1 MRRAAV
7 AASLC
12 LSLCVGLFSQSS
24 PIPQDTGASGA
35 WQKIL
40 KVRTTASVLHGTA
53 HPDDEHGGVL
63 ALLSRRDG
71 AHVSLMTL
79 TRGESGDNAIGA
91 QLFDGLALIRTDEL
105 LASNRYYGV
114 DEQYFSTMLDYGF
127 SKTLDETVKNW
138 GMDHAMRDVVRI
150 FRMARPWVVISRF
163 QGNTR
168 DGHGNHQAAGLLSQQ
183 AAEAAADPTRYPEQ
197 IAEGLRPWAPLKV
210 YMGGVQQT
218 EPWTIRVDTGEYSP
232 WLGDSYANVG
242 GYGVSLQRSQTS
254 GRFSPGVGSVYS
266 YYHRTAATIDASEK
280 ETSFF
285 DGIDTTYA
293 GLFKTLRRTAPAG
306 VETTLAAVDTAVAR
320 AMSAFTMADPSA
332 AVPALAEG
340 LRLTR
345 QVIETTSSEPEVLFV
360 LRIKERQFQ
369 DAINA
374 ALGLVLTAF
383 ADPNPTPAPAAGRG
397 GGRGAVPTMT
407 APVPGQTFGVLA
419 QLANRSR
426 TRIEPRGFDLR
437 TERGWT
443 ASTPEPVVSGPV
455 PGPGETAGPQVIAAR
470 YSVTVSP
477 DAPISTKPYFSRATF
492 TQNRYTLSDSS
503 SFGRP
508 FGPAPLVAVGRYEVH
523 GVPVEITSVVK
534 RRETNLPYGYVTRE
548 VRTVP
553 RLSLTVS
560 PTTAVIP
567 LASKARTVDIDVTV
581 VHNAS
586 EATTGQLALTLPSGW
601 TAKPAQHAL
610 TFQRPGERNT
620 YRFAV
625 TATTLSGD
633 LRDAVAV
640 ATAGGREY
648 REGYELIEPRDLE
661 ARHLYKPAIARV
673 RGVDVQVVPN
683 LKVGYVMGIGDQ
695 VPIGLQQL
703 GADVTLLGERE
714 LASADLSVFDA
725 IMTGTRAYL
734 VRDDLKTYN
743 KRLLDYVNG
752 GGNMIVLYNTAE
764 LVPNQ
769 HAPFPGTLLG
779 SAEEVSEEDSPVT
792 ILAPTHQSFTW
803 PNRITLADFEGWVE
817 QRGSKF
823 FTTWDAAYT
832 PMISTFDQGQKPQ
845 SGGWLTTRHGKGT
858 WTYFA
863 YALHR
868 QLPYGVAG
876 AFRITANLL
885 ALGKTPTTTGR

>member
-1 MRRAAV
+1 M
-7 AASLC
+7 L
-12 LSLCVGLFSQSS
+12 
-24 PIPQDTGASGA
+24 QDTGASGA
-35 WQKIL
+35 WQRIL

-53 HPDDEHGGVL
+53 HPDDEHGGLL

-79 TRGESGDNAIGA
+79 TRGESGDNAVGP

-105 LASNRYYGV
+105 LTADKYYGV

-138 GMDHAMRDVVRI
+138 GMDNAMRDVVRL
-150 FRMARPWVVISRF
+150 FRTVRPWVVISRF
-163 QGNTR
+163 QGNAR

-183 AAEAAADPTRYPEQ
+183 ASEAAADPSRYPEQ
-197 IAEGLRPWAPLKV
+197 IAEGLRPWAPLKT
-210 YMGGVQQT
+210 YMGGVQPA
-218 EPWTIRVDTGEYSP
+218 ENWTIRVDAGEFSP
-232 WLGDSYANVG
+232 WLGDSYANVAAFG
-242 GYGVSLQRSQTS
+242 LSFQRSQNS
-254 GRFSPGVGSVYS
+254 GRFNPGVGPVYA
-266 YYHRTAATIDASEK
+266 YYRRTASTLEGVTDK
-280 ETSFF
+280 ENSFF

-293 GLFKTLRRTAPAG
+293 GLFKTLRRSAPAG
-306 VETTLAAVDTAVAR
+306 VETTLAAIDAAVAR
-320 AMSAFTMADPSA
+320 AMTAFTMTDPSA
-332 AVPALAEG
+332 AVPALADG

-345 QVIETTSSEPEVLFV
+345 QVIDRSAGEPEALFV
-360 LRIKERQFQ
+360 LHRKERQFQ

-374 ALGLVLTAF
+374 SLGLVVTAF
-383 ADPNPTPAPAAGRG
+383 ADPDPKPASASGRG
-397 GGRGAVPTMT
+397 GGRGAPTMT
-407 APVPGQTFGVLA
+407 APVPGQTFGVA
-419 QLANRSR
+419 MQFGNRGGLPI
-426 TRIEPRGFDLR
+426 TPLGFELR
-437 TERGWT
+437 AARGWT
-443 ASTPEPVVSGPV
+443 VSAPEAIVSVPVGGTGPASSSSGALSRGQVSSV
-455 PGPGETAGPQVIAAR
+455 R
-470 YSVTVSP
+470 YTVTVAP
-477 DAPISTKPYFSRATF
+477 DAPISTRPYFSRSSF
-492 TQNRYTLSDSS
+492 TENRYTLLDAS

-508 FGPAPLVAVGRYEVH
+508 FSPAPLVAAARYEVN
-523 GVPVEITSVVK
+523 GVAVELATVVQ
-534 RRETNLPYGYVTRE
+534 RRETNLPYGYVIRE

-553 RLSLTVS
+553 RLGLTVS
-560 PTTAVIP
+560 PMTAVIP
-567 LASKARTVDIDVTV
+567 LSSTSKTVDLDVTV

-586 EATTGQLALTLPSGW
+586 APTTGQLALTLPTGW
-601 TAKPAQHAL
+601 TARPAQHPL
-610 TFQRPGERNT
+610 TFARAGERNT
-620 YRFAV
+620 YRFTV
-625 TATTLSGD
+625 TAATVSTD
-633 LRDAVAV
+633 LRDVVAV
-640 ATAGGREY
+640 ATAEGREY

-661 ARHLYKPAIARV
+661 ARHLYTPSVAKV

-703 GADVTLLGERE
+703 GAQVTLLGERE

-734 VRDDLKTYN
+734 VRDDLRTHN
-743 KRLLDYVNG
+743 RRLLDYVAA

-769 HAPFPGTLLG
+769 FAPFPGTLLP

-792 ILAPTHQSFTW
+792 ILAPTHRAFTW
-803 PNRITLADFEGWVE
+803 PNQITLADFDGWVE

-832 PMISTFDQGQKPQ
+832 PMISTFDQGQAPQ
-845 SGGWLTTRHGKGT
+845 SGGWLTARHGQGT

-868 QLPYGVAG
+868 QLPYGVPG

-885 ALGKTPTTTGR
+885 ALGKNP

>member
-1 MRRAAV
+1 MRRIV
-7 AASLC
+7 FVIGLC
-12 LSLCVGLFSQSS
+12 LTAWATPSSQS
-24 PIPQDTGASGA
+24 IPQDSGAAGA

-79 TRGESGDNAIGA
+79 TRGESGDNAIGP

-105 LASNRYYGV
+105 LTSNKYYGV

-127 SKTLDETVKNW
+127 SKTLDETAKNW
-138 GMDHAMRDVVRI
+138 GIDNAMRDVVRI

-183 AAEAAADPTRYPEQ
+183 AAEAAADPARYPEQ
-197 IAEGLRPWAPLKV
+197 IAEGLRPWAPMKT

-218 EPWTIRVDTGEYSP
+218 ENWTIRVDTGEFSP
-232 WLGDSYANVG
+232 WLGDSYANFAA
-242 GYGVSLQRSQTS
+242 YGLSFQRSQNS
-254 GRFSPGVGSVYS
+254 GRFNPGVGPVYG
-266 YYHRTAATIDASEK
+266 YYRRTASTVDAPEK
-280 ETSFF
+280 ESSFF

-293 GLFKTLRRTAPAG
+293 GLFKTLRRPAPAG
-306 VETTLAAVDTAVAR
+306 VETTLAAIDAAVAR
-320 AMSAFTMADPSA
+320 AMSTFTITDPSA
-332 AVPALAEG
+332 AVAALVDG

-345 QVIETTSSEPEVLFV
+345 QVIEKSASEPDVLFV

-369 DAINA
+369 DAISA
-374 ALGLVLTAF
+374 SLGLELTAF
-383 ADPNPTPAPAAGRG
+383 ADPSPAPPAAGRGGRG
-397 GGRGAVPTMT
+397 GGRGAAPTMT
-407 APVPGQTFGVLA
+407 APVPGQTFGVSA
-419 QLANRSR
+419 QFANRGGGAIQLAGSGNGIQVR
-426 TRIEPRGFDLR
+426 TARGYSVATAQPITGDAATLD
-437 TERGWT
+437 RGQT
-443 ASTPEPVVSGPV
+443 ASVFFAVSV
-455 PGPGETAGPQVIAAR
+455 A
-470 YSVTVSP
+470 P
-477 DAPISTKPYFSRATF
+477 DASITTKPYFSRSSF
-492 TQNRYTLSDSS
+492 TENRYTLSDAS

-508 FGPAPLVAVGRYEVH
+508 FSAAPLVALARYEVN
-523 GVPVEITSVVK
+523 GVPIEMTAVVK
-534 RRETNLPYGYVTRE
+534 RRELNLPYGYVIRE

-553 RLSLTVS
+553 RLSLTAS
-560 PTTAVIP
+560 PMTAVIP
-567 LASKARTVDIDVTV
+567 LASKTRTVDINVTV

-586 EATTGQLALTLPSGW
+586 DATTGQLALTLPTGW

-610 TFQRPGERNT
+610 AFQRAGERHT
-620 YRFAV
+620 YRFTVA
-625 TATTLSGD
+625 ATTLTTE
-633 LRDAVAV
+633 LRDVVAV

-661 ARHLYKPAIARV
+661 ARHLYTPSVAKV

-703 GADVTLLGERE
+703 GAQVTLLGERE

-743 KRLLDYVNG
+743 NRLLDYVNG

-769 HAPFPGTLLG
+769 FAPFPGTLLA

-792 ILAPTHQSFTW
+792 ILEPTHRAFSW
-803 PNRITLADFEGWVE
+803 PNKITVADFDGWVE

-823 FTTWDAAYT
+823 FTTWDPAYT
-832 PMISTFDQGQKPQ
+832 AMISTFDKGQKPQ
-845 SGGWLTTRHGKGT
+845 SGGWLTARHGKGT

-868 QLPYGVAG
+868 QLPYGVPG

-885 ALGKTPTTTGR
+885 ALGKSPKP

>member
-1 MRRAAV
+1 MRRFATAAV
-7 AASLC
+7 PALVLC
-12 LSLCVGLFSQSS
+12 ATLFVPVSSQS
-24 PIPQDTGASGA
+24 IPQDTGAAGA

-79 TRGESGDNAIGA
+79 TRGESGDNAIGP

-105 LASNRYYGV
+105 LAADKYYGI

-138 GMDHAMRDVVRI
+138 GMDNAMRDVVRI
-150 FRMARPWVVISRF
+150 FRTARPWVVISRF

-197 IAEGLRPWAPLKV
+197 IAEGLRPWAPMKT

-218 EPWTIRVDTGEYSP
+218 ENWTIRVDTGEFSP
-232 WLGDSYANVG
+232 WLGDSYANFAA
-242 GYGVSLQRSQTS
+242 YGLSFQRSQNS
-254 GRFSPGVGSVYS
+254 GRFSPGFGPVYA
-266 YYHRTAATIDASEK
+266 YYRRTAATVDAPEK
-280 ETSFF
+280 ESSFF
-285 DGIDTTYA
+285 DGIDTSYA
-293 GLFKTLRRTAPAG
+293 GLFKTLRRPAPAG
-306 VETTLAAVDTAVAR
+306 ADATLSAIDAAVAR
-320 AMSAFTMADPSA
+320 AMSTFSMADPSA
-332 AVPALAEG
+332 AVPALADG

-345 QVIETTSSEPEVLFV
+345 QVIGTSASEPDVLFV
-360 LRIKERQFQ
+360 LKIKERQFQ

-374 ALGLVLTAF
+374 ALGLELTAF
-383 ADPNPTPAPAAGRG
+383 ADPNPKSAPATGR
-397 GGRGAVPTMT
+397 GGRGAAPTMT
-407 APVPGQTFGVLA
+407 APVPGQMFGVTV
-419 QLANRSR
+419 QFANRGSSP
-426 TRIEPRGFDLR
+426 IGPAGFELR
-437 TERGWT
+437 TERGWH
-443 ASTPEPVVSGPV
+443 AGQPMIVVTPGLVRSQVAVTRFPV
-455 PGPGETAGPQVIAAR
+455 TIA
-470 YSVTVSP
+470 P
-477 DAPISTKPYFSRATF
+477 DALISTKPYFSRSSF
-492 TQNRYTLSDSS
+492 TENRYTLSDPS

-508 FGPAPLVAVGRYEVH
+508 FNPAPLVAVARYDVT
-523 GVPVEITSVVK
+523 GVPVEMVAVVK
-534 RRETNLPYGYVTRE
+534 RRETNLPYGYVIRE

-560 PTTAVIP
+560 PMTAVIP
-567 LASKARTVDIDVTV
+567 LASKTKAVDIDVTV

-586 EATTGQLALTLPSGW
+586 ATTTGRLALTLPAGW

-610 TFQRPGERNT
+610 AFQRAGERNT
-620 YRFAV
+620 YRFTVAAA
-625 TATTLSGD
+625 TASTE
-633 LRDAVAV
+633 LRDVVAV
-640 ATAGGREY
+640 ATADGREY

-661 ARHLYKPAIARV
+661 ARYLYKPSVAKV

-703 GADVTLLGERE
+703 GAQVTLLGERE

-734 VRDDLKTYN
+734 VRDDLKTHN

-764 LVPNQ
+764 LIPNEF
-769 HAPFPGTLLG
+769 APFPGTLLG

-792 ILAPTHQSFTW
+792 ILAPTHRAFTW
-803 PNRITLADFEGWVE
+803 PNKITLADFDGWVE

-823 FTTWDAAYT
+823 FTTWDPAYT
-832 PMISTFDQGQKPQ
+832 AMISTFDKGQTPQ
-845 SGGWLTTRHGKGT
+845 SGGWLTARHGKGT

-868 QLPYGVAG
+868 QLPYGVPG

-885 ALGKTPTTTGR
+885 ALGKNP